1 MTNFNRCTPD
11 AWVVGARV
19 LPVDP
24 TDFDWP
30 DRSPVV
36 GCGHLVCLSCNAE
49 VKSQVGFYLALD
61 WDNRELVPRRAIQMQ
76 TTEDWSAIEG
86 IQIRP
91 DCRLYACRCFYH
103 SEFTVSHT
111 FDPENVDMSGRATR
125 NLPWTCAGHPPLE
138 LPVQFGDRSFTDAA
152 ALSVAIVEAAN
163 DPARAELVR
172 GLYYRT
178 HRGSLEGLV
187 PEALASAAIG
197 PSPLSPALKAL
208 FERQTSLAP
217 LRAFTE
223 ELVRYQVGLA
233 QPDSTRRTQ
242 IVDVLVKV
250 VWQRPAGIVESG
262 TIEMLRDEAIK
273 GVVTPSQLEMFE
285 VFDGDWLVTHVE
297 ELAGKNPA
305 LSGGILAR
313 AGRAMLFVNPDQ
325 DAVLKTVSALAH
337 KTGIAAETLSAQAEA
352 ALGVTVLD
360 SKQVLEAIRG
370 VAAI

>member
-1 MTNFNRCTPD
+1 MTAFNRCAPD
-11 AWVVGARV
+11 AWVVGARTI
-19 LPVDP
+19 PVDP
-24 TDFDWP
+24 TEFDWP

-36 GCGHLVCLSCNAE
+36 GCNHLVCLSCSAE
-49 VKSQVGFYLALD
+49 VKSRVGFYLALD
-61 WDNRELVPRRAIQMQ
+61 WDNRELVPKRAMQMQ
-76 TTEDWSAIEG
+76 ATEDWSAIEG
-86 IQIRP
+86 IQMHP

-111 FDPENVDMSGRATR
+111 FDPEMVDATGNAGR

-138 LPVQFGDRSFTDAA
+138 LPVHLGERSYADTAT
-152 ALSVAIVEAAN
+152 LSVAIVEAAN
-163 DPARAELVR
+163 DPARADLVR

-187 PEALASAAIG
+187 PEALAGAAVG
-197 PSPLSPALKAL
+197 PTPLSPALKAL

-223 ELVRYQVGLA
+223 ELMRYQVRLA

-242 IVDVLVKV
+242 LVDVLAKV
-250 VWQRPAGIVESG
+250 VWQRPSGIVETG
-262 TIEMLRDEAIK
+262 TIEMLRDEAMQ

-297 ELAGKNPA
+297 ELVGKNPE

-313 AGRAMLFVNPDQ
+313 AGRAMLFVNPDR
-325 DAVLKTVSALAH
+325 DAVLKTLSALAH
-337 KTGIAAETLSAQAEA
+337 KTGIPAATLVAQVEST
-352 ALGVTVLD
+352 LGDVTMLD
-360 SKQVLEAIRG
+360 SRDVVEAIERS
-370 VAAI
+370 